1 MSKVSIKVNNR
12 AFSIGC
18 EPGQEGHV
26 QALGD
31 GFAKK
36 VDELAEQVG
45 QIGDLR
51 LFLMA
56 ALVIADE
63 LETLKQG
70 STAAQDQDKIKK
82 IEQAAANALSQ
93 AATKVEKI
101 TDNLK

>member
-18 EPGQEGHV
+18 EPGQEAHV

-31 GFAKK
+31 SFAQK
-36 VDELAEQVG
+36 VDELADQVG

-56 ALVIADE
+56 ALVITDE
-63 LETLKQG
+63 LEATKQG
-70 STAAQDQDKIKK
+70 STADQDQDKIKK
-82 IEQAAANALSQ
+82 IEQTASNALNQ
-93 AATKVEKI
+93 AAIRIEKI
-101 TDNLK
+101 SDSLK

>member
-18 EPGQEGHV
+18 ELGQEAHV

-36 VDELAEQVG
+36 VDELANQVG

-63 LETLKQG
+63 LETTRQG
-70 STAAQDQDKIKK
+70 ATADKDSQEIKK
-82 IEQAAANALSQ
+82 IEQAASNALKQ
-93 AATKVEKI
+93 AAIRIEKI
-101 TDNLK
+101 TANLK